1 LRLEA
6 MMADHGEFR
15 GDQEY
20 PSRAWGSP
28 GPVRLKLPAAA
39 QAVRLARQA
48 ARDALAGWQLED
60 LAEPAVLIVSELVTN
75 AVRHAG
81 KTGTITLE
89 LTSAGTCLHVEV
101 LDADPRWPQLRSLD
115 DCDESGF
122 GLILVAALTTSWGVR
137 QTPRGKAVWAE
148 LDALRC

>member
-1 LRLEA
+1 

-15 GDQEY
+15 GDQEC
-20 PSRAWGSP
+20 PSGAWRSRDR
-28 GPVRLKLPAAA
+28 VRLTLPAAA
-39 QAVRLARQA
+39 PAVRLARRA
-48 ARDALAGWQLED
+48 VRDALAGWQLED
-60 LAEPAVLIVSELVTN
+60 LAETTVLIVSELVTN
-75 AVRHAG
+75 AVQHAG
-81 KTGTITLE
+81 ETGVITLE
-89 LTSAGTCLHVEV
+89 LTSAGPWLHVEV

-148 LDALRC
+148 LEALRG

>member
-1 LRLEA
+1 

-137 QTPRGKAVWAE
+137 PTSRGKAVWAE